1 MKALKT
7 TGERSREAPSF
18 HVIDP
23 NLYPIGFNLASKLF
37 FCGFISFIVE
47 IPPKLPLSPKKI
59 EQSIEDG

>member
-1 MKALKT
+1 MEIECPCAGSRSEDGKT
-7 TGERSREAPSF
+7 AFPSF
-18 HVIDP
+18 AAKQI
-23 NLYPIGFNLASKLF
+23 ASKLF

>member
-1 MKALKT
+1 MLGMVEK
-7 TGERSREAPSF
+7 PSI
-18 HVIDP
+18 H
-23 NLYPIGFNLASKLF
+23 YASKLF